1 MATATDDNAEIRN
14 LDARLFE
21 KSTCWHTRTVTAII
35 ILYDHFIIPAG
46 QISQTWYPADS
57 LSIHLPHPLAYNIV
71 LPSGHS
77 QYKYI
82 T

>member
-1 MATATDDNAEIRN
+1 MLYPVKILFSPDIFTLIHSGTAI
-14 LDARLFE
+14 
-21 KSTCWHTRTVTAII
+21 AII
-35 ILYDHFIIPAG
+35 ILYDHFIMPAG
-46 QISQTWYPADS
+46 QLSQTWYPADN
-57 LSIHLPHPLAYNIV
+57 LSIHPPHLLAYNIV

>member
-1 MATATDDNAEIRN
+1 MLYLVKILFAPDIFTLIYSGTAI
-14 LDARLFE
+14 
-21 KSTCWHTRTVTAII
+21 AII
-35 ILYDHFIIPAG
+35 ILYDYFIMPAG

-57 LSIHLPHPLAYNIV
+57 LSIHLPHPPAYNIV
-71 LPSGHS
+71 LPSGRS